1 MHKILVTIH
10 VYSSAIFA
18 VVAFILCLW
27 AIAGLIFKI
36 EYKRSNIWLEYSFIA
51 LLYLGFILGV
61 VLYFFVDPNIDLTK
75 LPIEELIKKQN
86 SQFWAIE
93 HFSVMLFAL
102 LISQIGRY
110 FASKAI
116 TDKDKFKYVLF
127 YYGSATSIISIS
139 MGFYLYYKFL

>member
-10 VYSSAIFA
+10 VWSSALFTI
-18 VVAFILCLW
+18 VALVLCLL
-27 AIAGLIFKI
+27 ALKGYFFNK
-36 EYKRSNIWLEYSFIA
+36 EYKKNNIYLEYSYIA

-61 VLYFFVDPNIDLTK
+61 VLYFFIDPNEDLTM

-93 HFSVMLFAL
+93 HFSVMLFTLMIA
-102 LISQIGRY
+102 QIGRY

-127 YYGSATSIISIS
+127 YYGSATSIIYIS
-139 MGFYLYYKFL
+139 MCFYLYYKFF